1 MIYEVIL
8 DKDMIAQAKR
18 RDEKAFIKMG
28 NFETKQPGAR
38 MVGVYAEEAVGWLL
52 PDLKRPD
59 SEIAGYD
66 FIDKNGVTYDVK
78 ATGRTV
84 RRLPDIDLPFKIRE
98 IQRGKVVD
106 RYIFCRV
113 YYKTQPIVAW
123 VCGWIDKEDFFTN
136 SKRFAKGDMDDG
148 IIPLEMDDDCYQMG
162 GELLNS
168 IALLLD
174 KEIYI

>member
-8 DKDMIAQAKR
+8 DQDMIAQAQA
-18 RDEKAFIKMG
+18 RDQKAFIKMG
-28 NFETKQPGAR
+28 HFQTKQPGAR

-84 RRLPDIDLPFKIRE
+84 RKTPDICLPFKIRE
-98 IQRGKVVD
+98 IQREKVID

-113 YYKTQPIVAW
+113 YHRSDQITVW

-136 SKRFAKGDMDDG
+136 SKRFAKGEWDDG
-148 IIPLEMDDDCYQMG
+148 EFPLQMDDDCYQMG
-162 GELLNS
+162 GERLNS